1 MRIKGHP
8 KYSIWIL
15 PSKNDHKLI
24 YNKIEE
30 LSKVYNS
37 ELFQPHCTLISH
49 VYDIELAK
57 DIIHEIDIN
66 PFRVKPIKLNQSS
79 NIWKTVFI
87 ELKKDELLNQLY
99 QLFQNKQPPN
109 EDFVPHI
116 SLIYK
121 TMKEKERMGIVDSLR
136 IQQFYEF
143 SGIAIIDTSK
153 AVEHW
158 KTVYEVFWNE

>member
-1 MRIKGHP
+1 M
-8 KYSIWIL
+8 

-24 YNKIEE
+24 YKKIEE
-30 LSKVYNS
+30 LSKFYNS
-37 ELFQPHCTLISH
+37 EPFQPHYTLISP

-87 ELKKDELLNQLY
+87 ELEKNDLLNQLY
-99 QLFQNKQPPN
+99 QLLQTKQPSN

-121 TMKEKERMGIVDSLR
+121 TMKEKERMGIVDSLL
-136 IQQFYEF
+136 IQQFYAF
-143 SGIAIIDTSK
+143 SGIAIIDISK

-158 KTVYEVFWNE
+158 KTVYEVF

>member
-1 MRIKGHP
+1 LRITGHH
-8 KYSIWIL
+8 KYSIWLL
-15 PSKNDHKLI
+15 PSKNYHKLI
-24 YNKIEE
+24 YDKIKE
-30 LSKVYNS
+30 LSKVYDS
-37 ELFQPHCTLISH
+37 EPFQPHCTLISP

-66 PFRVKPIKLNQSS
+66 PFRVKPITLNQSS

-87 ELKKDELLNQLY
+87 ELEKNEILNQLY

-121 TMKEKERMGIVDSLR
+121 TMEEKERMGIVDSLR
-136 IQQFYEF
+136 IQQFYKF
-143 SGIAIIDTSK
+143 SGIAIIETSK

>member
-1 MRIKGHP
+1 MRITGHH
-8 KYSIWIL
+8 KYSIWLL
-15 PSKNDHKLI
+15 PSKNYHKLI
-24 YNKIEE
+24 YDKIKE
-30 LSKVYNS
+30 LSKVYDS
-37 ELFQPHCTLISH
+37 EPFQPHCTLISP

-66 PFRVKPIKLNQSS
+66 PFRVKPITLNQSS

-87 ELKKDELLNQLY
+87 ELEKNEILNQLY

-121 TMKEKERMGIVDSLR
+121 TMEEKERMGIVDSLR
-136 IQQFYEF
+136 IQQFYKF

>member
-1 MRIKGHP
+1 MRITSPP

-24 YNKIEE
+24 YIKIEE
-30 LSKVYNS
+30 LSKVYHS
-37 ELFQPHCTLISH
+37 ELFQPHCTLISS

-57 DIIHEIDIN
+57 DIIHELDIN

-87 ELKKDELLNQLY
+87 ELEKNELLNQLY

-158 KTVYEVFWNE
+158 QTVYEVYWN

>member
-1 MRIKGHP
+1 
-8 KYSIWIL
+8 L
-15 PSKNDHKLI
+15 PSKNYHKLI
-24 YNKIEE
+24 YDKIKE
-30 LSKVYNS
+30 LSKVYDS
-37 ELFQPHCTLISH
+37 EPFQPHCTLISP

-66 PFRVKPIKLNQSS
+66 PFRVKPITLNQSS

-87 ELKKDELLNQLY
+87 ELEKNEILNQLY

-121 TMKEKERMGIVDSLR
+121 TMEEKERMGIVDSLR
-136 IQQFYEF
+136 IEQFYKF
-143 SGIAIIDTSK
+143 SGIAIIETSK

>member
-1 MRIKGHP
+1 M
-8 KYSIWIL
+8 L
-15 PSKNDHKLI
+15 SKNDQKLI

-37 ELFQPHCTLISH
+37 ELFQPHCTLISP

-87 ELKKDELLNQLY
+87 ELEKNELLNQLY

>member
-1 MRIKGHP
+1 M
-8 KYSIWIL
+8 
-15 PSKNDHKLI
+15 PSKNDQKLI

-37 ELFQPHCTLISH
+37 ELFQPHCTLISP

-87 ELKKDELLNQLY
+87 ELEKNELLNHLY

-121 TMKEKERMGIVDSLR
+121 TMKEKKRMGIVDSLR

-143 SGIAIIDTSK
+143 SRIAIIDTSK

>member
-1 MRIKGHP
+1 LRITGHP
-8 KYSIWIL
+8 KYSIWLL

-30 LSKVYNS
+30 LSKVYHS
-37 ELFQPHCTLISH
+37 ELFQPHCTLISS

-57 DIIHEIDIN
+57 DIIHELDIN

-87 ELKKDELLNQLY
+87 ELEKNELLNQLY
-99 QLFQNKQPPN
+99 QLFQNKLPPN

-121 TMKEKERMGIVDSLR
+121 TM
-136 IQQFYEF
+136 QQFYKF

-158 KTVYEVFWNE
+158 KTVYEVFWN